1 MPRSPRMGVSKPK
14 ARRARRAL
22 RVANRSMFPFGG
34 LLKEAYK
41 SQCRSSATRPSEAG
55 VSMTED
61 YVEPPVTDDED
72 DEEGERAPV
81 DASGEVMDEDVN
93 EDEEDE
99 EAVMDL
105 IEEEVLDKDGNPVP
119 SATPTK
125 KSIKS
130 KSSAKTPKTPKHRKG
145 RAAEHDDAAHG
156 EDKMTVDSTPLK
168 RKKKKKPRKS
178 EQVNLHAVSQEQV
191 LVAEMEGTQM
201 VHLKLRKRYYA
212 EALDFI
218 RWLEQGSET
227 LGELLGSTHKTE
239 VLEAMEYFRVSYEYG
254 MESAQVSSKKCS
266 SDVC

>member
-1 MPRSPRMGVSKPK
+1 
-14 ARRARRAL
+14 
-22 RVANRSMFPFGG
+22 
-34 LLKEAYK
+34 
-41 SQCRSSATRPSEAG
+41 
-55 VSMTED
+55 MTDD
-61 YVEPPVTDDED
+61 YIGPPVTDDE
-72 DEEGERAPV
+72 EEGNADAVPV
-81 DASGEVMDEDVN
+81 DVDTNGRDVDEDVDE
-93 EDEEDE
+93 EDEDE

-105 IEEEVLDKDGNPVP
+105 IEEEVLDENGNPDP

-125 KSIKS
+125 QSNKS
-130 KSSAKTPKTPKHRKG
+130 KSSAKTPKTPKRRKG

-168 RKKKKKPRKS
+168 RKKKKKARKS

-227 LGELLGSTHKTE
+227 LAELLGSTHKTE
-239 VLEAMEYFRVSYEYG
+239 VLEAMEFFRVSYEYG
-254 MESAQVSSKKCS
+254 IESAQVGISCS
-266 SDVC
+266 